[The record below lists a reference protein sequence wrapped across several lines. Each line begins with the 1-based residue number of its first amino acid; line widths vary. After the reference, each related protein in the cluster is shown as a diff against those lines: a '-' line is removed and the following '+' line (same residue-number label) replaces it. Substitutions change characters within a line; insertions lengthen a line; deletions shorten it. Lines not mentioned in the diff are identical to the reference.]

1 MKHLM
6 VAATAIILCAS
17 NGPSAATAGG
27 LEAQA
32 GLQPVSRIAVARRVV
47 HLGKKAVQLTDTA
60 GDVPGD
66 RMLLLPVS
74 DFRNGSIEGEIAGHP
89 VAGASAGARGF
100 VGIAFRVQD
109 DTSRYDAFY
118 IRPTNGRSNAQLM
131 RNRSTQYI
139 SHPEYTWSRLRAE
152 SPGEYESYADIS
164 PDRFIPFR
172 IEVEGQRARL
182 FLNGGD
188 QPVLIVNDLK
198 SGVDSSG
205 GVALWVGPEAA
216 GYFRNIRVISR

>member
-6 VAATAIILCAS
+6 IAATAVMLCAFS
-17 NGPSAATAGG
+17 GAPAATVGG

-32 GLQPVSRIAVARRVV
+32 GLQPVSKMAVAERVV
-47 HLGKKAVQLTDTA
+47 HFGKEAVRLTDTA

-74 DFRNGSIEGEIAGHP
+74 GFRNGSIEGEIAGRP

-109 DTSRYDAFY
+109 DTSHYDAFY
-118 IRPTNGRSNAQLM
+118 IRPTNGRADTQLM

-139 SHPEYTWSRLRAE
+139 SHTEYTWQKLRTE
-152 SPGEYESYADIS
+152 SPGVYESYADIS
-164 PDRFIPFR
+164 PDRFIRFR

-198 SGVDSSG
+198 SGADTSG
-205 GVALWVGPEAA
+205 GVALWVGPEAE
-216 GYFRNIRVISR
+216 GYFRNIRLISG